1 MCASPASYDFS
12 APPPKP
18 ARPWQRWALIAAL
31 AVLLCAVLA
40 AAQTWRWVTSDLPT
54 VPDAQG
60 LWSLN
65 RPPGVTFTDREGH
78 VLVTRGSRHGR
89 AVRLAELPPYVSRA
103 FLAAEDRRFY
113 EHSGID
119 LQGVARALWVNFQE
133 GRTAQGASTLT
144 QQLVRTI
151 FLTNDRT
158 LRRKAQEAVLAR
170 ELERRL
176 SKDAILELYL
186 NRVFFGENAY
196 GIDAAATA
204 YFGHG
209 ARQLTL
215 AEAALLAALPKA
227 PSRLDPTNDFNAA
240 LDRSH
245 LILRLMRQERW
256 INDDELN
263 RALLQPPRLADIE
276 QGEGAMA
283 WVYDLAAR
291 QARELAGPNAP
302 DLVVRLTVDPTLQA
316 EAQSILTRAIQREGR
331 PLGATQGALVSL
343 GPDGSIRAL
352 IGGTNWRES
361 PFNRA
366 WQAHRQPGSAYK
378 PFVYAAAIERGAHP
392 SDIRVDGPVTLAGW
406 TPQNY
411 GGSFHGPVTIAEAL
425 AHSLNTVSAQLASE
439 VGSTRLGDLAH
450 RFGLNDIPDAP
461 GLSVSLGAYE
471 VTPLELA
478 GGFAVFQQGGRRVDP
493 WLIDQVASARGDVL
507 WRHLPSAG
515 IPVYDPRFNAQMV
528 AMMQGVVQRG
538 TGVGAQLG
546 TRPVAGKTGT
556 SQNWRDAWFAG
567 FTADW
572 LTVVWVGDDRG
583 RPMRRVVG
591 GDLPADIWRRFMLQA
606 HQGMPIRPLTGL
618 NPARPGRPE
627 DPAADYRQAFY
638 AQLGDDF
645 RREAMR

>member
-1 MCASPASYDFS
+1 MPASPAPYDFA

-18 ARPWQRWALIAAL
+18 ARPWRRWALIVAL
-31 AVLLCAVLA
+31 ALLLAGVLA
-40 AAQTWRWVTSDLPT
+40 AAQTWRWVTHDLPT

-65 RPPGVTFTDREGH
+65 RPPGIAFTDREGH

-89 AVRLAELPPYVSRA
+89 AVRLAELPPYVARA

-113 EHSGID
+113 EHSGVD
-119 LQGVARALWVNFQE
+119 FQGIARALWVNWQE
-133 GRTAQGASTLT
+133 GRTVQGGSTLT

-158 LRRKAQEAVLAR
+158 FRRKAQEALLAR

-196 GIDAAATA
+196 GVDAAALA

-215 AEAALLAALPKA
+215 AESALLAALPKA
-227 PSRLDPTNDFNAA
+227 PSRLDPTNDFEAA
-240 LDRSH
+240 LQRSH

-256 INDDELN
+256 ISDDELN
-263 RALLQPPRLADIE
+263 RALIQPPRLADIE

-302 DLVVRLTVDPTLQA
+302 DLVVRLTVDPAMQA
-316 EAQSILTRAIQREGR
+316 TAQAILTRAIRNEGR
-331 PLGATQGALVSL
+331 RQGATQGALVAI

-352 IGGTNWRES
+352 IGGTSWRES

-378 PFVYAAAIERGAHP
+378 PFVYAAAIERGVHP
-392 SDIRVDGPVTLAGW
+392 SDIRIDGPVTLAGW

-411 GGSFHGPVTIAEAL
+411 GGTFHGPVTVAEGL
-425 AHSLNTVSAQLASE
+425 ANSFNTISAQLASE
-439 VGSTRLGDLAH
+439 VGPTRLGDLAH
-450 RFGLNDIPDAP
+450 RFGLMDIPDAP

-478 GGFAVFQQGGRRVDP
+478 GGYAVFQQGGRRVDP
-493 WLIDQVASARGDVL
+493 WLIDQVASARGDIL

-515 IPVYDPRFNAQMV
+515 IPVYDPRFNTQMV
-528 AMMQGVVQRG
+528 AMMQGVVQHG
-538 TGVGAQLG
+538 TGVGARMG
-546 TRPVAGKTGT
+546 ARPVAGKTGT

-572 LTVVWVGDDRG
+572 LAVVWVGDDRG

-591 GDLPADIWRRFMLQA
+591 GDLPADIWRRFMTEA
-606 HQGMPIRPLTGL
+606 HRGLPIRALNGL
-618 NPARPGRPE
+618 NPAAPGRPT

-638 AQLGDDF
+638 AQLSDDF